1 MNLLR
6 RKGSFKSR
14 KKYNFFRLLNLKIV
28 PFTNNNS
35 TSSTQNT
42 NESASNL
49 ISFENNLKIEETQ
62 KYYKEE
68 YSKVLSIYKKI
79 KDSQEFMNIS

>member
-1 MNLLR
+1 M
-6 RKGSFKSR
+6 
-14 KKYNFFRLLNLKIV
+14 

-35 TSSTQNT
+35 SNSTQNT
-42 NESASNL
+42 NESASNM

-68 YSKVLSIYKKI
+68 YSKVLSLYQKI